1 MAKTPL
7 PPFAMRLAFTLRAFM
22 DGQRDKVHNYYIF
35 LFPQLSQETSITK
48 EGPRD
53 EWEFPRHRLRI
64 FNIVGEGAFGQVW
77 RAQAIDID
85 GKQEEL

>member
-1 MAKTPL
+1 MTKDD
-7 PPFAMRLAFTLRAFM
+7 PP
-22 DGQRDKVHNYYIF
+22 
-35 LFPQLSQETSITK
+35 
-48 EGPRD
+48 D

-85 GKQEEL
+85 GMYLQICSEYILRI